1 MKKPTHLFIA
11 SVLAG
16 FTLAC
21 LATAAEGQDQTAG
34 RIRNSLSVLSP
45 AQAGLKMEILLALSA
60 LGVAAYLLS
69 RNMKWGLECVRSQVF
84 LSGLHAR
91 HTVSDA

>member
-21 LATAAEGQDQTAG
+21 LATAAEGQDQNG
-34 RIRNSLSVLSP
+34 WSPSKKVECLSP
-45 AQAGLKMEILLALSA
+45 AQAA
-60 LGVAAYLLS
+60 
-69 RNMKWGLECVRSQVF
+69 
-84 LSGLHAR
+84 
-91 HTVSDA
+91 

>member
-21 LATAAEGQDQTAG
+21 LATSAEGRDQNG
-34 RIRNSLSVLSP
+34 WSISKRVESLSP
-45 AQAGLKMEILLALSA
+45 AQAA
-60 LGVAAYLLS
+60 
-69 RNMKWGLECVRSQVF
+69 
-84 LSGLHAR
+84 
-91 HTVSDA
+91 